1 MNINELKQQINR
13 VIGVKGD
20 LRIQAWW
27 MNKILNDILVYCDE
41 RDNSKDISDVK
52 TFFLNEL
59 KNLETTIWNTIDKS
73 EKDLNEKINNSE
85 NALTEKINN
94 SENALTKKIKL
105 LESKELFKV
114 VDSLPDVGENNIIYL
129 TINGNYESKNI
140 LSEYIYINESW
151 EKFGDAT
158 IKTPDWNASTYKE
171 GHIKNRTHHMQDY
184 MCHYFKGSPI
194 KISKPSGVGYVLL
207 TYDTD
212 LADKFIRIEISA
224 GESKTHEFLDA
235 MGMPLIFTWD
245 AGNSTINVESFMG
258 AVETYGMRAYYS
270 SSAKSY
276 DEYFVKLDKGFLPEG
291 AMSQRSMV
299 SITYAELVTLRDNGE
314 LIAGMQ
320 YRITDYVTTTT
331 QENTQSAGHQFDVI
345 VTADN
350 ENTLNEVAR
359 ACLHEVDTYFSEAG
373 AKLGA
378 WQIWYSLDNDSER
391 FAWADA
397 ENGKGVIYRMIDE
410 FNNECPYDFKNIQ
423 FARWE
428 LSNPVGY
435 RNDYFEN
442 NEDNWIQE
450 ESTPF
455 DSLKTGFYGL
465 DGSGNAFTYVYNED
479 EGYYKYK
486 VEYTISESPTYCY
499 TFGKG
504 ADYSM
509 NGNNNNY
516 GNVIKE
522 YKSNNKIQLNNIVF
536 LGSGSGCHD
545 NSFGTGCY
553 NNSFGDRCF
562 SNSFGDSCY
571 NNSFGD
577 SCYSNSYGN
586 GCYSNSFGNDC
597 SSNSFGNDCYRNS
610 FGNDCYRNSFG
621 EECSFNFFGT
631 KCSFNFFGESSSNL
645 KSYYRY
651 IIFDNGNSYINL
663 NCTSTTSSSKYYQ
676 NVRIGL
682 GVNNTTTYKTISDSN
697 VGQTY
702 QTLYTPENSQTI
714 KI

>member
-27 MNKILNDILVYCDE
+27 MNKLLSDILVYCDE
-41 RDNSKDISDVK
+41 RDNSKDILDVK

-59 KNLETTIWNTIDKS
+59 KNLETTIGNTIDKS
-73 EKDLNEKINNSE
+73 ENDLTEKINNSE

-245 AGNSTINVESFMG
+245 AGNSTINVESSMG

-320 YRITDYVTTTT
+320 YRITDYVTTTA
-331 QENTQSAGHQFDVI
+331 QENTRSAGHQFDVI

-359 ACLHEVDTYFSEAG
+359 ACLHEGDTYFSEAG
-373 AKLGA
+373 AKLEA
-378 WQIWYSLDNDSER
+378 WQIWYSLDNDTQR
-391 FAWADA
+391 FAWADE

-410 FNNECPYDFKNIQ
+410 FNNDLPYDFKNIQ
-423 FARWE
+423 FK
-428 LSNPVGY
+428 
-435 RNDYFEN
+435 RNLTFEN
-442 NEDNWIQE
+442 GYAEYSEDGE
-450 ESTPF
+450 ETWVYTFAGQSYHINN
-455 DSLKTGFYGL
+455 DEWSDML
-465 DGSGNAFTYVYNED
+465 DGSL
-479 EGYYKYK
+479 
-486 VEYTISESPTYCY
+486 ESPLGHMSDENTS
-499 TFGKG
+499 TFH
-504 ADYSM
+504 D
-509 NGNNNNY
+509 
-516 GNVIKE
+516 NVIKSYMLLYDSE
-522 YKSNNKIQLNNIVF
+522 NDDNSICGKAYLNDNVF
-536 LGSGSGCHD
+536 LGYWEEIGSANDEDVPYYYAYCCH
-545 NSFGTGCY
+545 
-553 NNSFGDRCF
+553 
-562 SNSFGDSCY
+562 SNSFGV
-571 NNSFGD
+571 N
-577 SCYSNSYGN
+577 CYSNSFGN

-597 SSNSFGNDCYRNS
+597 RSAVLD
-610 FGNDCYRNSFG
+610 
-621 EECSFNFFGT
+621 E
-631 KCSFNFFGESSSNL
+631 
-645 KSYYRY
+645 
-651 IIFDNGNSYINL
+651 
-663 NCTSTTSSSKYYQ
+663 
-676 NVRIGL
+676 
-682 GVNNTTTYKTISDSN
+682 NTGYKTASVNSN
-697 VGQTY
+697 REVKVFN
-702 QTLYTPENSQTI
+702 LADLADLLN
-714 KI
+714 

>member
-73 EKDLNEKINNSE
+73 ENDLNEKINNSE
-85 NALTEKINN
+85 NALTE
-94 SENALTKKIKL
+94 KIKL

-331 QENTQSAGHQFDVI
+331 QENTRSAGHQFDVI

-359 ACLHEVDTYFSEAG
+359 TCLHEGDTYFSEAG
-373 AKLGA
+373 ANLAA
-378 WQIWYSLDNDSER
+378 WQIWYSLDNNAER

-410 FNNECPYDFKNIQ
+410 WNNDLPYDFKNIKYVENLTFECSQ
-423 FARWE
+423 YDMAHTYTKNGDV
-428 LSNPVGY
+428 LNIDAVNYYGY
-435 RNDYFEN
+435 TRTRTGQGPPPPPEVLYITDEMPTTNSIIYTIEG
-442 NEDNWIQE
+442 
-450 ESTPF
+450 SVATPYTSATIGSVNQKSGEYYTF
-455 DSLKTGFYGL
+455 SL
-465 DGSGNAFTYVYNED
+465 DGK
-479 EGYYKYK
+479 EGSVSSDSICHSNIIRAYYENGLQQRLNKI
-486 VEYTISESPTYCY
+486 VFAGTMVAQLNCHSN
-499 TFGKG
+499 TFG
-504 ADYSM
+504 Y
-509 NGNNNNY
+509 N
-516 GNVIKE
+516 
-522 YKSNNKIQLNNIVF
+522 
-536 LGSGSGCHD
+536 CH
-545 NSFGTGCY
+545 
-553 NNSFGDRCF
+553 
-562 SNSFGDSCY
+562 SNSFDNDCDY
-571 NNSFGD
+571 
-577 SCYSNSYGN
+577 
-586 GCYSNSFGNDC
+586 NSFGNGC
-597 SSNSFGNDCYRNS
+597 SSNSFGNNCYYNS
-610 FGNDCYRNSFG
+610 FGNG
-621 EECSFNFFGT
+621 CSFL
-631 KCSFNFFGESSSNL
+631 E
-645 KSYYRY
+645 
-651 IIFDNGNSYINL
+651 L
-663 NCTSTTSSSKYYQ
+663 NKSTTNKTASVNSSGEAKVF
-676 NVRIGL
+676 NL
-682 GVNNTTTYKTISDSN
+682 AD
-697 VGQTY
+697 
-702 QTLYTPENSQTI
+702 LADLLNS
-714 KI
+714 